1 MCMLYMYVMVDAA
14 ARAAKQASCRC
25 KQASQAAKIHVHVL
39 VHDIRMNESL
49 LQSLTVARRTG

>member
-1 MCMLYMYVMVDAA
+1 VMVDAA
-14 ARAAKQASCRC
+14 ARKASKLQMQASKPSC
-25 KQASQAAKIHVHVL
+25 KAAKIHVL